1 MKSTKE
7 WISISDMMTGLMM
20 IFLFISVV
28 YIEQSLKD
36 VEFIDK
42 SYKDYVK
49 IKNLI
54 YQSLHDEFERDLKEW
69 NAKLIKDS
77 LIIRF
82 LSPQIMFDHG
92 KIAIKSEFQKIL
104 SNFCPRYFKL
114 LYEFKEDVDEI
125 RIEGHTSNEWIGLPP
140 QKAYFKNMELS
151 QGRTRSVLQYCIN
164 KEKSDS
170 KIREWAI
177 KHLTANG
184 LSSSRPLCEENTI
197 HCRVKNRRVDFRIQI
212 KPIIDSLS
220 KK

>member
-36 VEFIDK
+36 VKHIDYSFK
-42 SYKDYVK
+42 NYVK
-49 IKNLI
+49 NKNLI
-54 YQSLHDEFERDLKEW
+54 YQNLYNEFHRDLKKW
-69 NAKLIKDS
+69 NAELIKDS
-77 LIIRF
+77 LVIRF
-82 LSPQIMFDHG
+82 LSPQIMFNQG
-92 KIAIKSEFQKIL
+92 EIVIKPKFQKIL

-114 LYEFKEDVDEI
+114 LYKFEVVDEI
-125 RIEGHTSNEWIGLPP
+125 RIEGHTSNEWIGLSP

-151 QGRTRSVLQYCIN
+151 QGRTRSVLQYCVN
-164 KEKSDS
+164 KEKPNST
-170 KIREWAI
+170 IRKWATR
-177 KHLTANG
+177 HLTANG

-212 KPIIDSLS
+212 KSIIDSLS
-220 KK
+220 ER